1 MQFVKNCK
9 TSSIILC
16 MYMIPIFIF
25 GTYYRDDNG
34 RVVSQYFDW
43 DLDGRPLTDVII
55 KFLNFGGRLTDIA
68 PMSQLIA
75 IIISSITC
83 GIICSFIVKSN
94 KLSVIISSTMLFISP
109 FYIQNLLYRFDVV
122 TMALSI
128 LFAAV
133 PFLINCKIKSYIHAI
148 VSFVS
153 ITCLLTTYQASLPVF
168 YSFILISF
176 LTSDDLKNNIIRVFS
191 GLSSLVVYY
200 FVISP
205 MYVGGGYAKY
215 RAESIDTSSGSI
227 IDTISS
233 NIYTLLKTA
242 HILIDFKFIL
252 VFSLLI
258 AMALLKLAI
267 LIKNKKINYKNTT
280 FSLFFL
286 CAFASSFIIFF
297 LLKKPVYEPRVM
309 IGINAGIMIICLIA
323 SRQNGGFLDKLSLVA
338 ILPPVLFFFSIA
350 TNYINANKSYIEYEK
365 NVMQIMHADY
375 MSIGDGKKA
384 YIYGYL
390 NPPYIADQV
399 LQKIPFLR
407 GVIGSRIGPLT
418 NYMSKSTY
426 PLFKFEGYYSGDID
440 ATYCDKVTKQ
450 YNGIYSVI
458 SDNDTIIFSLKKI
471 ECK

>member
-1 MQFVKNCK
+1 MMQFVKNCK

-267 LIKNKKINYKNTT
+267 LIKNKKINYKNT
-280 FSLFFL
+280 
-286 CAFASSFIIFF
+286 
-297 LLKKPVYEPRVM
+297 
-309 IGINAGIMIICLIA
+309 
-323 SRQNGGFLDKLSLVA
+323 
-338 ILPPVLFFFSIA
+338 
-350 TNYINANKSYIEYEK
+350 
-365 NVMQIMHADY
+365 
-375 MSIGDGKKA
+375 
-384 YIYGYL
+384 
-390 NPPYIADQV
+390 
-399 LQKIPFLR
+399 
-407 GVIGSRIGPLT
+407 
-418 NYMSKSTY
+418 
-426 PLFKFEGYYSGDID
+426 
-440 ATYCDKVTKQ
+440 
-450 YNGIYSVI
+450 
-458 SDNDTIIFSLKKI
+458 
-471 ECK
+471 